1 MKKKR
6 RIVITFA
13 SVPFIRGGAELHA
26 ESLKKELKNRGYE
39 TELIMIPFQWEPK
52 IEIIKNI
59 IMWRSINIEQIA
71 GKSVDLVIATKFPS
85 YVIKH
90 PNKVTWLFHQH
101 RAIYDLYGTP
111 YSDFD
116 CNNEYDM
123 RIRSQI
129 MQIDNKT
136 LAESKRIFSN
146 AKNTSNRLKQYNNL
160 DAECLYHP
168 PKHYGKYYCEE
179 YGDYILSVG
188 RLEGLKRVDLLI
200 RAMQFTD
207 KKVKCIIAGTGG
219 LENHLRKLTKEL
231 KLESRIKFLGFVDDG
246 ELLKL
251 YANCFAVFF
260 APYDEDYGYITLEA
274 FLSKKPIITA
284 SDSGGVMEF
293 AQHETNALVAK
304 AANPE
309 ILGGFINKLYQNRST
324 LCRDYGN
331 NGYLKVKDISWD
343 YAISKLT
350 STL

>member
-1 MKKKR
+1 MRKKH
-6 RIVITFA
+6 VLITFA
-13 SVPFIRGGAELHA
+13 GVPFIRGGAELMI
-26 ESLKKELKNRGYE
+26 ESLKKELTRRGFN
-39 TELIMIPFQWEPK
+39 TEIINIPFQWNPK
-52 IEIIKNI
+52 IELIKNTVT
-59 IMWRSINIEQIA
+59 WRTLNISEIA
-71 GKSVDLVIATKFPS
+71 GQSIDLIIATKFPS
-85 YVIKH
+85 YVINH
-90 PNKVTWLFHQH
+90 PNKVTWLMHQH

-116 CNNEYDM
+116 SNSQQDLK
-123 RIRSQI
+123 IREQI
-129 MQIDNKT
+129 IKIDNKT
-136 LAESKRIFSN
+136 LSESKNIFTISE
-146 AKNTSNRLKQYNNL
+146 NTSKRLKLYNGI
-160 DAECLYHP
+160 DSEPLYHP
-168 PKHYGKYYCEE
+168 PKHHGRYYCEE